1 MFYPIEL
8 DRLTNQLEK
17 TEKKIKEADHGI
29 YVARD
34 EIQNL
39 NRNIIDKETQVQ
51 LNEQNF
57 GPKSAAL
64 TKESAKYAFTY
75 L

>member
-1 MFYPIEL
+1 M
-8 DRLTNQLEK
+8 EK

-29 YVARD
+29 YVAKD

-51 LNEQNF
+51 LHEQNF

-64 TKESAKYAFTY
+64 TKESAKYAFT
-75 L
+75 